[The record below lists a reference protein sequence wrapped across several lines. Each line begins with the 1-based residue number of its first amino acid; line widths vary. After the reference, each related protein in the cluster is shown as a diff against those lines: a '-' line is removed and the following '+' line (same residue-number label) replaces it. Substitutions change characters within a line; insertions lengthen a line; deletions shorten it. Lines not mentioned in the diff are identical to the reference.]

1 MSIFNVSPK
10 KERELL
16 ERMKQLNVSEDDIE
30 ERFSRSSGPG
40 GQKTNKTSTCVS
52 LRHIPTG
59 IAVKCQEERSQSLN
73 RFLARRRL
81 LDQVERSKKGFVAEE
96 KKRIDKIRQ
105 QKRKRA
111 KRAKEKML
119 ASKLKQSVEKEVT

>member
-1 MSIFNVSPK
+1 MSFFNVSPK
-10 KERELL
+10 KERELM

-30 ERFSRSSGPG
+30 ESFSRSSGPG
-40 GQKTNKTSTCVS
+40 GQKTNKTSTCVF
-52 LRHIPTG
+52 LRHTPTG
-59 IAVKCQEERSQSLN
+59 ITVKCQEERSQSLN
-73 RFLARRRL
+73 RFFARRRL

-111 KRAKEKML
+111 KRTKEKTL
-119 ASKLKQSVEKEVT
+119 ANKLKQSVEKEVT